1 MSAASTPA
9 GSGSIVAAAESLTRR
24 LLDENPGRLQHCA
37 GVAARARALTPT
49 VAPDEGEILVA
60 AAWLHDIGYSTRV
73 RESGFHPLDGAR
85 YLRRRD
91 WPARVCD
98 LVAHHSGSRFVAV
111 IRGLTGEL
119 AEFGYVQDAVSDALT
134 VADKTTGLD
143 GAELD
148 LEVRLRGMLSR
159 HDPASP
165 SARAHGAREPYF
177 RAAFDRVEERLRRH
191 RDRDGPRS

>member
-1 MSAASTPA
+1 MTAGSTPA
-9 GSGSIVAAAESLTRR
+9 ASSSIVTAAESLTHR
-24 LLDENPGRLQHCA
+24 LLDENRGRLHHCA

-85 YLRRRD
+85 YLRRHH
-91 WPARVCD
+91 WPALVCD

-111 IRGLTGEL
+111 ILDLTGAL
-119 AEFGYVQDAVSDALT
+119 AEFTHREDALSDALT
-134 VADKTTGLD
+134 VADKTTGPD
-143 GAELD
+143 GAEIDLD
-148 LEVRLRGMLSR
+148 ARMRGMLSR

-165 SARAHGAREPYF
+165 TARAHGEREPYF
-177 RAAFDRVEERLRRH
+177 RAAFDRVEHRLKNA
-191 RDRDGPRS
+191 PRP